1 MITLS
6 IREQE
11 KMEIEPPLKRFRSGQ
26 VPNPRKESKKE
37 SESENIHFG
46 IVEWWPQ
53 TDCNF
58 IAIVSLHNEIL
69 ALDEKGIGLELCR

>member
-37 SESENIHFG
+37 SESENTHFG
-46 IVEWWPQ
+46 IPRSNVVGMQ
-53 TDCNF
+53 TLSF
-58 IAIVSLHNEIL
+58 
-69 ALDEKGIGLELCR
+69 